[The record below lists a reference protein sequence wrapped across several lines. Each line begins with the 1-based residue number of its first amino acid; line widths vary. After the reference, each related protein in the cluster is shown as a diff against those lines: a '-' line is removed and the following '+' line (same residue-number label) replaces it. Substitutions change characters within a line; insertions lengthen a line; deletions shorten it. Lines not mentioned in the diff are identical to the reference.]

1 VRNLARVPGDSFGFE
16 PDKTLTKFAHD
27 HLARNNAAGGEIGFT
42 FSKGFKPF
50 NGRPSVVRSISH
62 AVTVGECR
70 VQFQPHA
77 DARFDQGH
85 QRGRQ
90 VTRNACRPVILP

>member
-16 PDKTLTKFAHD
+16 PDKTLTKLAHD

-50 NGRPSVVRSISH
+50 NGRPSVVRSIFH

-70 VQFQPHA
+70 VQFQPMLTYDLTVA
-77 DARFDQGH
+77 PVGGGDH
-85 QRGRQ
+85 QAG
-90 VTRNACRPVILP
+90 NA